1 MAVAERDPHTGH
13 MTTGHEWNDIKE
25 LNTPVPRTVYVFL
38 VGAFL
43 FSVVYWLLM
52 PAWPLGVTYTKG
64 VLGIDQKTSVDA
76 SLRQAMAERASWSGR
91 IEAAGYQE
99 IQADPALMQT
109 VRETGRALFGDNC
122 AVCHGVDAKGGRGF
136 PDLTDAAWLWGRDP
150 ETVAETLRV
159 GINSAHPE
167 TRVTQMMAFGGEQML
182 DRSDIS
188 KVVTFAQSLADPAAA
203 TAENAEDIEAGRQ
216 IFADNCAAC
225 HGAEGKGSIELGAP
239 DLSDRDWI
247 YGGDRSSIWTT
258 VYYGRQGHMP
268 YWEQRLTPVDRKILA
283 LYVLD
288 LGAVTK

>member
-25 LNTPVPRTVYVFL
+25 LNTPVPRAVYVFL
-38 VGAFL
+38 AGAFL
-43 FSVVYWLLM
+43 FSVGYWLLM
-52 PAWPLGVTYTKG
+52 PAWPLGATYTKG
-64 VLGIDQKTSVDA
+64 LLGIDQKTSVDA
-76 SLRQAMAERASWSGR
+76 SLRQAIAERASWSGR
-91 IEAAGYQE
+91 IETTGYEE

-122 AVCHGVDAKGGRGF
+122 AVCHGLDAKGGRGF
-136 PDLTDAAWLWGRDP
+136 PDLTDAAWLWGGDP

-167 TRVTQMMAFGGEQML
+167 TRVAQMMAFGREQML
-182 DRSDIS
+182 DRSDVS
-188 KVVTFAQSLADPAAA
+188 RVVTFVQSLADPAAA
-203 TAENAEDIEAGRQ
+203 TAASAEDIEAGRQ

-225 HGAEGKGSIELGAP
+225 HGADGKGSIELGAP
-239 DLSDRDWI
+239 NLTDRDWT

-258 VYYGRQGHMP
+258 VYHGRQGHMP

-283 LYVLD
+283 LYILD
-288 LGAVTK
+288 LGAMKE